1 MHTCTCVL
9 SWLCVRV
16 GVHKWES
23 TWVCKEL
30 GLHTRVS
37 ARGQQNDVDLHTH
50 TCSQGFCKERCT
62 CVCTCSC
69 ASMEMHL
76 CACTWVCKGGE
87 VAHVSVC
94 AWLCKAM
101 AARQCVLVHECARV
115 GVRECAQKWGCTPS
129 SAGLH
134 AWLCAWVCK
143 GSVEWVC
150 TRSHAGVQLA
160 CM

>member
-1 MHTCTCVL
+1 MCKGGTPGCVCTSVSLHGCA
-9 SWLCVRV
+9 
-16 GVHKWES
+16 KM
-23 TWVCKEL
+23 
-30 GLHTRVS
+30 LHTRVR
-37 ARGQQNDVDLHTH
+37 ARGHENDVDLHTH
-50 TCSQGFCKERCT
+50 MCAHGFCKERCT
-62 CVCTCSC
+62 CACTCSC

-115 GVRECAQKWGCTPS
+115 GVRECAQKWGCTPA

-150 TRSHAGVQLA
+150 IRSHASVQLA
-160 CM
+160 GM